1 MKEHILAL
9 LQKCILKLYEYL
21 MAWGR
26 DQLHF
31 AQSKDKIQLSETFPC
46 WLLSGSWVSHRHY
59 VFTPASPVHTHRNS
73 SVSSRPTKRALGV
86 QNKKLN
92 RGANT
97 GVLPPGTFLGRQAWS
112 KRTVLQRLRQSL
124 DGDGTG
130 LGRARAPA
138 QEDALSFLELFSPSQ
153 NQLIYIFKFYF
164 F

>member
-1 MKEHILAL
+1 MKENVLTL
-9 LQKCILKLYEYL
+9 LEKCILKLYKYL
-21 MAWGR
+21 MACGR

-46 WLLSGSWVSHRHY
+46 CLLRGSWVSHHHH

-92 RGANT
+92 GGANT
-97 GVLPPGTFLGRQAWS
+97 GVLPPGTFLGRQPWS
-112 KRTVLQRLRQSL
+112 KPTVLLRLRQSL

-138 QEDALSFLELFSPSQ
+138 QEDALSFPGLYSPSQ